1 MNTADPSLP
10 IRLSPMTKF
19 PRKFKIRPASPSDAQ
34 AVEAILTDTYLGTW
48 KLQLTPAAAAFEQQ
62 GKTRSYVEARLQE
75 FHVAC
80 VNGVP
85 AAMVDW
91 ENNFIWALHVGR
103 AWQRMGLGGALLAHA
118 EAAMARA
125 GHREARL
132 ETDTF
137 NLQSRAFYQRHGYAE
152 IDFYPDESW
161 DSGFTTVLL
170 SKALAPA

>member
-1 MNTADPSLP
+1 
-10 IRLSPMTKF
+10 MTNF
-19 PRKFKIRPASPSDAQ
+19 TSHFEIRPALPSDAQ
-34 AVEAILTDTYLGTW
+34 AVEAILIDTYLGTW
-48 KLQLTPAAAAFEQQ
+48 KPQLAPAAAVAFEQQ

-75 FHVAC
+75 FRVAC
-80 VNGVP
+80 VDGVP

-91 ENNFIWALHVGR
+91 ESNFVWALHVGR

-118 EAAMARA
+118 EAEMARA

-137 NLQSRAFYQRHGYAE
+137 NQQSRAFYRRHGYAE

>member
-1 MNTADPSLP
+1 M
-10 IRLSPMTKF
+10 LSAMQKLISTF
-19 PRKFKIRPASPSDAQ
+19 EIRPALPSDAQ
-34 AVEAILTDTYLGTW
+34 AVEAILIDTYLGTW
-48 KLQLTPAAAAFEQQ
+48 KPQLTPAAAAAFEQQ

-103 AWQRMGLGGALLAHA
+103 TWQRMGLGGALLAHA
-118 EAAMARA
+118 EAAVARA
-125 GHREARL
+125 GHREVRL

-137 NLQSRAFYQRHGYAE
+137 NQQSRAFYRRQGYAE
-152 IDFYPDESW
+152 IDFYADESW

-170 SKALAPA
+170 SKALAPV